1 MKPKFVLFSLDKPRI
16 LVSINLI
23 MSNQLARVFEWI
35 TGWRE
40 YSEFEKDH
48 EGYITTERVGE
59 GAAMFLWRVDK
70 EPVHLDHMYM
80 DGDLFVRFTDNHK

>member
-1 MKPKFVLFSLDKPRI
+1 
-16 LVSINLI
+16 

-40 YSEFEKDH
+40 YSDFEKDQ

-59 GAAMFLWRVDK
+59 FGSAMFLWRVDK

-80 DGDLFVRFTDNHK
+80 DGDIFVRFSENYQINL